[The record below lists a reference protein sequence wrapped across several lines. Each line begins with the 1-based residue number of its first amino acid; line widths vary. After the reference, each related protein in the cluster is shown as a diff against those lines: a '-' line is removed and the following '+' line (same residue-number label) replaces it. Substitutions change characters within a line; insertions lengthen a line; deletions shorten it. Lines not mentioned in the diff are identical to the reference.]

1 MIFVFSW
8 LAYCTWH
15 NVFQVHLCGCVCLF
29 FFSTLNNIPL
39 SVYITFCL
47 SVHPLM
53 NTWFASIFWFLWK
66 MSLLSQMNK
75 YFFESLHSVRFWYIC
90 RCRISRSYV
99 ILFLIFSIIFSNNH
113 TVLHSLNHFIFLP
126 TVYKVS
132 NFSVSSPTLVIFC
145 CVFFIVPILMDGK

>member
-15 NVFQVHLCGCVCLF
+15 NVFQVHLCGCVCQF
-29 FFSTLNNIPL
+29 FFSRLNNIPL

-99 ILFLIFSIIFSNNH
+99 ILFLIFSRTTILFSTVWIILYSYQQCTRFPISPYH
-113 TVLHSLNHFIFLP
+113 HQHLL
-126 TVYKVS
+126 
-132 NFSVSSPTLVIFC
+132 FSVVCFL
-145 CVFFIVPILMDGK
+145 